1 MKRANG
7 EGCIRK
13 LKGNRKK
20 PYQALVTTYNKETKK
35 QTFKSL
41 GTYETYE
48 QAERII
54 TEYNIQNKKT
64 LQELQESNI
73 NTQEH
78 IKNLYDYLAM
88 INTKLNKLCNIN
100 DNNKI
105 TIQDLYTCWQKQHFK
120 NVSKNTKK
128 YYYTAFKNMQTL
140 HNKYINDLKL
150 NDLQIYCDTLTTSKQ
165 IAFRLLI
172 NQLYK
177 YAIAND
183 YVTKNYSNYLV
194 IKKAT
199 EKRTKNIFTHEEIE
213 SILNLKTFDI
223 YDRITLILLYT
234 GMRISELF
242 NLQKNDCNFKDK
254 IITIKAGKTKSARR
268 KIPIH
273 EKIINHIE
281 YLYNN
286 SDSNYLIS
294 LHNKKITQATYRKKL
309 KKRYNNHIPHE
320 IRHTF
325 ATQCKKCKLDPY
337 ITKLILGHTTTDL
350 TLNTYTHLT
359 IKEIQEEFK
368 KFNY

>member
-20 PYQALVTTYNKETKK
+20 PYQAIVTTYNKETKK
-35 QTFKSL
+35 QTFVSL

-54 TEYNIQNKKT
+54 TEYNIRNKKT

-78 IKNLYDYLAM
+78 IRNLYDYLAM

-105 TIQDLYTCWQKQHFK
+105 TIQDLYTCWKKEHFK

-150 NDLQIYCDTLTTSKQ
+150 NDLQIYCNTLTTSKQ
-165 IAFRLLI
+165 IAFRILI

-194 IKKAT
+194 IKKDT

-223 YDRITLILLYT
+223 YDRITIILLFT

-254 IITIKAGKTKSARR
+254 IITINAGKTESARR

-273 EKIINHIE
+273 DKIIKHIE
-281 YLYNN
+281 YFYNTSNTNILVTFN
-286 SDSNYLIS
+286 SNSINYATCNNNIKNKFNHT
-294 LHNKKITQATYRKKL
+294 LHET
-309 KKRYNNHIPHE
+309 
-320 IRHTF
+320 RHTF
-325 ATQCKKCKLDPY
+325 ATQCKECKLDPY
-337 ITKLILGHTTTDL
+337 VTKLILGHSTTDL
-350 TLNTYTHLT
+350 TLNTYTHLNIST
-359 IKEIQEEFK
+359 IQEEFK